1 MDLKEAVYTFIK
13 SEEMKALR
21 IKGGKPASM
30 KVRVWRI
37 LQKYEKETG
46 INLNIAISIKDNI
59 TELTKVTLEVTCG
72 MDDGRIIKLDDLK
85 KEESK

>member
-1 MDLKEAVYTFIK
+1 MNLKEAVYTFIE
-13 SEEMKALR
+13 SEEMKVLR

-46 INLNIAISIKDNI
+46 TNLNIAISIKDNT
-59 TELTKVTLEVTCG
+59 TELTKETFEVICG
-72 MDDGRIIKLDDLK
+72 MNDGRIVKLDDLK